1 MTGIAHQ
8 YALAVFSLAKESK
21 REFDFID
28 GLNGFVSGL
37 SEETYKF
44 FAHPK
49 ITKAEKKAVLETVIK
64 DLLLLHFVKVLIDN
78 DRFSIIEP
86 ICLSYK
92 DILDDLNKIM
102 KVTVISN
109 KKLTESNLDRITNKL
124 KKTYHRNIVIQTQ
137 LDPTIVGG
145 FRIEFDGNIIDET
158 INKQLAQLKA
168 SLSE

>member
-8 YALAVFSLAKESK
+8 YALAVFSLARESK

-28 GLNGFVSGL
+28 CLNDFVCGL

-49 ITKAEKKAVLETVIK
+49 ISKAEKKAVLASVIK
-64 DLLLLHFVKVLIDN
+64 DLLLLHFVKVLVDN
-78 DRFSIIEP
+78 DRFSIIEA
-86 ICLSYK
+86 IKLSYK
-92 DILDDLNKIM
+92 DILDNLNKVM
-102 KVTVISN
+102 NVTVVSN
-109 KKLTESNLDRITNKL
+109 KQLTESNLDRIIKKL
-124 KKTYHRNIVIQTQ
+124 KKTYNRNIVIQTQ
-137 LDPTIVGG
+137 IDTNIVGG

-158 INKQLAQLKA
+158 INKQLAELKA